1 MRIFLKRLSL
11 YLALITVSVFSFVY
25 FYWHQFE
32 FPFFSNSISFNA
44 KSKFLIE
51 RKVNWDKTRFYLI
64 GSSMS
69 LNNVDA
75 IGISASVGQPVLNLA
90 SWGMRFS
97 DFDSF
102 PIWKKENTII
112 CNVHFSDFGNS
123 QIKHKPGFP
132 FNQSF
137 WTSKLNILQ
146 DFRTYR
152 KQVIDYG
159 NIVSNPKNDFY
170 QALNFDNNGSVV
182 FVPKKEFGLDSARW
196 NAANDS
202 ASIDFM
208 DRFANELAEKKDL
221 CKEIIVFFSPVHPS
235 FYDSEKA
242 KLIRY
247 LGRKLKN
254 LPHVRF
260 YDNYSLIQFTDVDFV
275 DHCHLSGEGAAKYT
289 KLLVKQMQQTR

>member
-1 MRIFLKRLSL
+1 MRVFLKRLSL
-11 YLALITVSVFSFVY
+11 YLALIAISVFSIVY
-25 FYWHQFE
+25 FYWYQFE
-32 FPFFSNSISFNA
+32 VPFFSNSLSFNA

-75 IGISASVGQPVLNLA
+75 IGMSSSIGLPVLNLA

-112 CNVHFSDFGNS
+112 CNVYFTDFGNS

-202 ASIDFM
+202 ASINFM

-235 FYDSEKA
+235 FYDSDKA

-247 LGRKLKN
+247 LGQKLKA

-260 YDNYSLIQFTDVDFV
+260 YDNYSLNHFTDVNFV
-275 DHCHLSGEGAAKYT
+275 DYCHLSGEGAAKYT
-289 KLLVKQMQQTR
+289 KFLVRQMQQPQ

>member
-1 MRIFLKRLSL
+1 
-11 YLALITVSVFSFVY
+11 
-25 FYWHQFE
+25 
-32 FPFFSNSISFNA
+32 
-44 KSKFLIE
+44 
-51 RKVNWDKTRFYLI
+51 
-64 GSSMS
+64 
-69 LNNVDA
+69 VDA
-75 IGISASVGQPVLNLA
+75 IGMSSSVGQPVLNLA

-112 CNVHFSDFGNS
+112 CNVHFTDFGNS

-202 ASIDFM
+202 ASINFM
-208 DRFANELAEKKDL
+208 DRFANELAEKGT
-221 CKEIIVFFSPVHPS
+221 VHG
-235 FYDSEKA
+235 
-242 KLIRY
+242 L
-247 LGRKLKN
+247 LGNTYENVNEAL
-254 LPHVRF
+254 
-260 YDNYSLIQFTDVDFV
+260 T
-275 DHCHLSGEGAAKYT
+275 AAK
-289 KLLVKQMQQTR
+289 KNAHHQDLILVIGSVFLVAEVDRTNFS